1 MPLGIDR
8 FPGQCFFRTSPPQGF
23 LHPGQQP
30 KFNRTLSGTSCR
42 TSMNWTNKVVLITG
56 ASSGIG
62 RALSVELARKGAS
75 VGLLA
80 RRADVLN
87 EVAASIVNC
96 GGGALALPADV
107 TDAAAVRE
115 AVRKLRQRFGPID
128 VLVANAGISV
138 NTFVPDL
145 CDKQIAELINV
156 NVIGVV
162 NSVSAVLPDMVSRG
176 SGHLVGNSSLAAYR
190 GLPKTAAYCASKAA
204 VSSFLE
210 AIRIDL
216 RGSGVAVTII
226 HPGFIKTSLIEHIR
240 RTPYVMEL
248 DHAVKKIIRAIEK
261 RKKRYSFPW
270 QMATLARACKVMPTP
285 VYDWFAERN
294 SFRG

>member
-1 MPLGIDR
+1 MD
-8 FPGQCFFRTSPPQGF
+8 
-23 LHPGQQP
+23 
-30 KFNRTLSGTSCR
+30 
-42 TSMNWTNKVVLITG
+42 WTNKVVLITG

-62 RALSVELARKGAS
+62 KAVGIQLAQKGAA

-80 RRADVLN
+80 RRTKVLN
-87 EVAASIVNC
+87 EVAEHIRAS
-96 GGGALALPADV
+96 GGRALALTADV
-107 TDAAAVRE
+107 TDAE
-115 AVRKLRQRFGPID
+115 AVRGAVRDSRQAFGPID
-128 VLVANAGISV
+128 VLIANAGISV

-145 CDKQIAELINV
+145 CEKKIAERMNV

-162 NSVSAVLPDMVSRG
+162 NSVSAVLPDMVQRG

-204 VSSFLE
+204 VSSFFE
-210 AIRIDL
+210 ALRIDL
-216 RGSGVAVTII
+216 RRSGVDVTII
-226 HPGFIKTSLIEHIR
+226 HPGFVKTPLIANIR

-248 DHAVKKIIRAIEK
+248 DHAVRKIIRAIEK

-270 QMATLARACKVMPTP
+270 QLATYARACKFLPISM
-285 VYDWFAERN
+285 YDWIAERN

>member
-1 MPLGIDR
+1 MPSR
-8 FPGQCFFRTSPPQGF
+8 
-23 LHPGQQP
+23 H
-30 KFNRTLSGTSCR
+30 
-42 TSMNWTNKVVLITG
+42 MHWTNKVVLITG

-62 RALSVELARKGAS
+62 RALAIQLARKGAR

-80 RRADVLN
+80 RRAEVLKDVA
-87 EVAASIVNC
+87 ETIQSY

-107 TDAAAVRE
+107 TDAAAVRA
-115 AVRKLRQRFGPID
+115 AVRKLRERFGPID

-145 CDKQIAELINV
+145 CEKKIADLMNV

-162 NSVSAVLPDMVSRG
+162 NSVAAVLPDMINRG

-216 RGSGVAVTII
+216 RGSGVDVTII
-226 HPGFIKTSLIEHIR
+226 HPGFVKTPLITNIR

-248 DHAVKKIIRAIEK
+248 DLAVKKIIRAIEK

-270 QMATLARACKVMPTP
+270 QLATVARACKLMPTP
-285 VYDWFAERN
+285 MYDWFAERN

>member
-1 MPLGIDR
+1 MPSR
-8 FPGQCFFRTSPPQGF
+8 NM
-23 LHPGQQP
+23 H
-30 KFNRTLSGTSCR
+30 
-42 TSMNWTNKVVLITG
+42 WTNKVVLITG

-62 RALSVELARKGAS
+62 RALGIQLARKGAA

-80 RRADVLN
+80 RRAEVLKQ
-87 EVAASIVNC
+87 VAESIESS
-96 GGGALALPADV
+96 GGRALALPADV

-115 AVRKLRQRFGPID
+115 AVRELRQRFGPID
-128 VLVANAGISV
+128 LLVANAGISV

-145 CDKQIAELINV
+145 CEKKIAELMNV

-162 NSVSAVLPDMVSRG
+162 NSVAAVLPDMVNRG
-176 SGHLVGNSSLAAYR
+176 RGHLVGNSSLAAYR

-216 RGSGVAVTII
+216 RGSGVDVTII
-226 HPGFIKTSLIEHIR
+226 HPGFVKTQLIANIR

-270 QMATLARACKVMPTP
+270 QMATVARACKLMPTP
-285 VYDWFAERN
+285 MYDWFAQRN